1 MAVVSTRHVKTFG
14 DKCQPVQASLAA
26 FDSSTSFL
34 SPSQAC
40 RDTAADLCLCRGWVT
55 SWTSGRRISGPHR
68 GTNLHSDSWTPWT
81 CELHSE
87 RPRKCTQHLLTV
99 SREDEPLH
107 SQPKNFF
114 FFKYTEEVTLTSN
127 TIHGW
132 RLKKTFYAT
141 CMRGIFYIDT
151 LDEIERG
158 RKKKKNLKEPINKM
172 LILAGSRN
180 HPSK

>member
-40 RDTAADLCLCRGWVT
+40 RDTAADLCLCRGRVT

-87 RPRKCTQHLLTV
+87 RPRKFTQHLLTV

-107 SQPKNFF
+107 SQPKKFF

-132 RLKKTFYAT
+132 RLKKHFTQLAREASST
-141 CMRGIFYIDT
+141 STRLMRSR
-151 LDEIERG
+151 E
-158 RKKKKNLKEPINKM
+158 RKKKKEKPK
-172 LILAGSRN
+172 RTY
-180 HPSK
+180 